1 MLMFNQL
8 LNDFLHLARCFVLV
22 SVKEKL
28 SVGECKCIKG
38 APALK
43 KDFTVFPLNPIP
55 LLNLRLHRGRE
66 MLDALL
72 CKFVLGKVCLDTT

>member
-1 MLMFNQL
+1 MLHFNQL
-8 LNDFLHLARCFVLV
+8 LNDFLHLARCFFFV

-28 SVGECKCIKG
+28 SVGESKVIEG
-38 APALK
+38 APALENG
-43 KDFTVFPLNPIP
+43 FTVVPLNPIP

-72 CKFVLGKVCLDTT
+72 CKGFLGESCLDTT

>member
-1 MLMFNQL
+1 MFMFNQL

-22 SVKEKL
+22 SVKEEL
-28 SVGECKCIKG
+28 SVGESECIEG

-43 KDFTVFPLNPIP
+43 NDFTVVPLNPIP

-72 CKFVLGKVCLDTT
+72 CKGFLGEFCLDTT